1 MNSITEFIFE
11 NEHTKGVHGI
21 FEMSQISDKKDN
33 LPLNSSIWVYGEND
47 INGTKPPHFH
57 IKIDNRF
64 EFEIKFE
71 NFHNLD
77 IWRSKTVK
85 YDWKE
90 LKQIKKSVKE
100 WLLKSNTEEPDRLNI
115 EVILTEW
122 NRQNPNHKINKQY
135 YLDLYN
141 KLK

>member
-1 MNSITEFIFE
+1 MKSIPEFRLE
-11 NEHTKGVHGI
+11 NEHIKGVHGI

-33 LPLNSSIWVYGEND
+33 LLLNSSIWVYGEND
-47 INGTKPPHFH
+47 INGTKSPHFH

-64 EFEIKFE
+64 EFEIKFD

-90 LKQIKKSVKE
+90 LKQIKKSIKE
-100 WLLKSNTEEPDRLNI
+100 WLLKPNTEEPDRLNI
-115 EVILTEW
+115 EVILIEW
-122 NRQNPNHKINKQY
+122 NRQNPNHKIDKQY

>member
-1 MNSITEFIFE
+1 MKTINDFIFE
-11 NEHTKGVHGI
+11 QEHVKGPHGI
-21 FEMSQISDKKDN
+21 FEMSQISDKGE
-33 LPLNSSIWVYGEND
+33 LPENSSIWVYGEND
-47 INGTKPPHFH
+47 EQGTKPPHFH

-64 EFEIKFE
+64 EFEIKFD

-85 YDWKE
+85 HDWKQ
-90 LKQIKKSVKE
+90 LKTIKKAIKE
-100 WLLKSNTEEPDRLNI
+100 WFMKINSEEDDKLNI

-122 NRQNPNHKINKQY
+122 NMQNPNHKINKKHY
-135 YLDLYN
+135 IDLYN